1 MSNNSIQ
8 YIKNILTF
16 LHSHPTIE
24 SFVKNFE
31 NNETGFMFSDDPQ
44 LKLIMDAVEED
55 GHTGASFACTLR
67 ACQSILLGIRTI
79 DEYIKTEAESDES
92 WRKICEEQKQ
102 QAEQQAEQE
111 QAEQEQA
118 EQEQAEQEQAEQE
131 QAEQEQA
138 EQEQAEQEQAE
149 QEQAEQQIKEG
160 YTYYS

>member
-79 DEYIKTEAESDES
+79 DEYIKMEAESNEN
-92 WRKICEEQKQ
+92 WRKICEEQK
-102 QAEQQAEQE
+102 QQAEQE

-118 EQEQAEQEQAEQE
+118 EQEQAEQEKEQEQEQE
-131 QAEQEQA
+131 QAEQEQ
-138 EQEQAEQEQAE
+138 EQ
-149 QEQAEQQIKEG
+149 KENK
-160 YTYYS
+160 YYS